1 MILININD
9 LISIVPEL
17 IDLFLSG
24 FIFIYSYSWFN
35 NKKIDIPIFTVLCL
49 FISVLIK
56 SFYSTIHI
64 FILSNIEVHNS
75 IKVIIYSLTGLLFAI
90 ICTNLKNTK
99 LFGGLL
105 YKINNKSINDDIFD
119 AVIDY
124 DKKTMMCV
132 YLKSSDVYY
141 VGRFCF
147 REENGLDSW
156 ISLVEYCCIDKKTD
170 EQKFNSE
177 DSEIGSSVVFNLKDV
192 ERIEIFYEKDS
203 DVWKRLGSTN
213 NKENE

>member
-1 MILININD
+1 MIFININD
-9 LISIVPEL
+9 LISIVPDL

-24 FIFIYSYSWFN
+24 FIFMYVYSWLN
-35 NKKIDIPIFTVLCL
+35 NKKIDISIFTVLSL

-64 FILSNIEVHNS
+64 FILSNTTVHS
-75 IKVIIYSLTGLLFAI
+75 SVKVITYSLTGLLLSI
-90 ICTNLKNTK
+90 LCTNLKNTK

-124 DKKTMMCV
+124 DKKTMMCI

-147 REENGLDSW
+147 REENGINSW
-156 ISLVEYCCIDKKTD
+156 ISLAEYCRVDKETNSP
-170 EQKFNSE
+170 KFDSHNSE
-177 DSEIGSSVVFNLKDV
+177 VSSSVVVNLKDV
-192 ERIEIFYEKDS
+192 ERIEIFYEKDT
-203 DVWKRLGSTN
+203 DVWKKLG
-213 NKENE
+213 KFK